1 MQTKKDSHLTHLNC
15 DNPLTYS
22 NHCVHHFLAHP
33 SARTLTGMQNDVSP
47 KDWLDMLVDD
57 GELVR
62 HARGRLALSNIYSSD
77 AIEHDRMGAGV
88 CCSNHFW
95 LIDRIHLHHNATRKP
110 RQYNGLSSAPA
121 LWSFLDQWLRKIIWE
136 AKPV

>member
-1 MQTKKDSHLTHLNC
+1 
-15 DNPLTYS
+15 
-22 NHCVHHFLAHP
+22 
-33 SARTLTGMQNDVSP
+33 MQNDVSP

-62 HARGRLALSNIYSSD
+62 HARGRLALSNVYSSD